1 MLKSLFTGKMN
12 NRGSALLTVVL
23 VVGFLTILATIL
35 LYITGMNF
43 QIKQADYQNKK
54 NFYTGEEALEEIRA
68 NLMIDT
74 SNAAVEAYNDI
85 TMNFVSLQTKEL
97 RQLEYNNLFVT
108 RVQEEWDADLLAH
121 GGSWLTLLGSYCTGG
136 VDYTLTIDEGCDA
149 NHDGSFSSSEVLELH
164 PDEGYVRIKGL
175 RMTYINPTNKLTT
188 IISTDMDVY
197 APGIDWSAEGS
208 VTSLE
213 AGISPQE
220 ASRKTETDAAGSVRY
235 ANWKKE

>member
-1 MLKSLFTGKMN
+1 MLRKLFGSKMN
-12 NRGSALLTVVL
+12 DRGSALLTVVL
-23 VVGFLTILATIL
+23 VVGFLTILATTL
-35 LYITGMNF
+35 LYISGMNF

-85 TMNFVSLQTKEL
+85 TMRFVSLQTKEL
-97 RQLEYNNLFVT
+97 RQLEYNNVFVAK
-108 RVQEEWDADLLAH
+108 VQEEWDADLLAH
-121 GGSWLTLLGSYCTGG
+121 GNSWVPLLSSYCTGG
-136 VDYTLTIDEGCDA
+136 SDYTLAINDAYDA
-149 NHDGSFSSSEVLELH
+149 NHDGAFSSAEVLELH
-164 PDEGYVRIKGL
+164 PDEGYVRIRGL
-175 RMTYINPTNKLTT
+175 QMTYINPTTKLTT

-208 VTSLE
+208 VVSLP
-213 AGISPQE
+213 AGVSQQD
-220 ASRKTETDAAGSVRY
+220 ASRKTEADVSGSVRY